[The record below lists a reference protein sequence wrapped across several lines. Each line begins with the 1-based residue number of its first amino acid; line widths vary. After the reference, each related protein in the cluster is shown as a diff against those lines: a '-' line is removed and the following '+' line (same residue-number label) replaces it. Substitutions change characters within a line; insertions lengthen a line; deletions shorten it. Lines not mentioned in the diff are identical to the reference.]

1 MSKILVIFKPFIK
14 LFKAIYRLID
24 KIIVTPISRLVYKL
38 SEISKDNSGKFE
50 RILNRPNVLIYI
62 SLLCAIAVFLLVD
75 SQVISFTEREAEI
88 ITDQKVSV
96 VYNQE
101 AYVVEG
107 VPETVDITL
116 IGNKSSIYLATQLG
130 EHEVVLDLSK
140 YSAGTYKV
148 KLKYNHSVQSVNYKL
163 DPSTITVKISEK
175 VSETRTLGYDLMNE
189 NKLDSKLSISNVELD
204 TNEIVIKSSKEILEK
219 VSVVKALVDA
229 SKIDLKESGVFELE
243 DVSLV
248 AYDEA
253 GNLLKN
259 VEMVP
264 SKVKAKVTIDSYHAT
279 KPLRIV
285 TKGEMSNGKSI
296 QNITS
301 SVTEVVVYGEKSVV
315 DSIPYVE
322 AVYNIDNLDGE
333 KTKSVNITKPA
344 GVRYMSQTK
353 TNVTISVGT
362 ESQKVISG
370 VSVHTINLGEKYS
383 ASVASVEDRTIDVIV
398 KGVEANINDIDASK
412 ITAYV
417 DLNGL
422 KAGTHTVKVIVEI
435 DDERIKVQA
444 VKTEINVKV
453 VEN

>member
-1 MSKILVIFKPFIK
+1 MSKILIIFTPFIK
-14 LFKAIYRLID
+14 LAKLIYKIID
-24 KIIVTPISRLVYKL
+24 KLIITPISRLIYKL
-38 SEISKDNSGKFE
+38 GEISKDNSGKFE

-96 VYNQE
+96 VYNKE

-175 VSETRTLGYDLMNE
+175 VSETRSLGYDLMNE
-189 NKLDSKLSISNVELD
+189 NKLDSKLSISNVSLD
-204 TNEIVIKSSKEILEK
+204 TSEVVVKSSKEILEK

-229 SKIDLKESGVFELE
+229 SKIDLKESGDFKLE
-243 DVSLV
+243 DIPLV
-248 AYDEA
+248 AYDES
-253 GNLLKN
+253 GNMLKN

-264 SKVKAKVTIDSYHAT
+264 SKVTAKITIDSYHKT
-279 KPLRIV
+279 IPVKVV
-285 TKGEMSNGKSI
+285 TKGEMSNGKAI

-301 SVTEVVVYGEKSVV
+301 SVTDVVVYGEKSIV
-315 DSIPYVE
+315 DNIPYVE
-322 AVYNIDNLDGE
+322 
-333 KTKSVNITKPA
+333 TTF
-344 GVRYMSQTK
+344 
-353 TNVTISVGT
+353 
-362 ESQKVISG
+362 
-370 VSVHTINLGEKYS
+370 
-383 ASVASVEDRTIDVIV
+383 
-398 KGVEANINDIDASK
+398 DI
-412 ITAYV
+412 
-417 DLNGL
+417 NGL
-422 KAGTHTVKVIVEI
+422 NTCLKQRQMLQYLLEQKLKEKLLMFLFKHLT
-435 DDERIKVQA
+435 
-444 VKTEINVKV
+444 
-453 VEN
+453 

>member
-229 SKIDLKESGVFELE
+229 SKIDLKESGVFEME

-279 KPLRIV
+279 KPLKIV

-353 TNVTISVGT
+353 TNVAISVGT

>member
-1 MSKILVIFKPFIK
+1 
-14 LFKAIYRLID
+14 
-24 KIIVTPISRLVYKL
+24 
-38 SEISKDNSGKFE
+38 
-50 RILNRPNVLIYI
+50 
-62 SLLCAIAVFLLVD
+62 
-75 SQVISFTEREAEI
+75 
-88 ITDQKVSV
+88 
-96 VYNQE
+96 
-101 AYVVEG
+101 
-107 VPETVDITL
+107 
-116 IGNKSSIYLATQLG
+116 
-130 EHEVVLDLSK
+130 
-140 YSAGTYKV
+140 
-148 KLKYNHSVQSVNYKL
+148 
-163 DPSTITVKISEK
+163 
-175 VSETRTLGYDLMNE
+175 
-189 NKLDSKLSISNVELD
+189 
-204 TNEIVIKSSKEILEK
+204 
-219 VSVVKALVDA
+219 
-229 SKIDLKESGVFELE
+229 
-243 DVSLV
+243 
-248 AYDEA
+248 
-253 GNLLKN
+253 
-259 VEMVP
+259 
-264 SKVKAKVTIDSYHAT
+264 
-279 KPLRIV
+279 
-285 TKGEMSNGKSI
+285 MSNGKSI